1 MYLFGVLHGGKGTA
15 CQGRSAFLK
24 EENEAATTAGAR
36 TSPGGRESGSP
47 SGNTQP
53 RSISSCSE
61 GKEKQFTSTGF
72 SERGL
77 ICHLLRVLILRG
89 RGQAFS
95 QQYTSSAIT
104 VGTSYKSR
112 TSRLDAS
119 LLPRCPVSLLLYFL
133 LILGGELG
141 WTLVLRPQ
149 IASQQAG
156 NENFAESLCCQLLWP
171 G

>member
-24 EENEAATTAGAR
+24 EENAAATTAGAR

-77 ICHLLRVLILRG
+77 TCYLLRVSTLRG
-89 RGQAFS
+89 RGPGILPTIHLLSHNGGDFLQEPNIKAGCKPPSPLPSF
-95 QQYTSSAIT
+95 I
-104 VGTSYKSR
+104 
-112 TSRLDAS
+112 AS
-119 LLPRCPVSLLLYFL
+119 LVPAYSGRRAGMNTC
-133 LILGGELG
+133 
-141 WTLVLRPQ
+141 
-149 IASQQAG
+149 SQTTD
-156 NENFAESLCCQLLWP
+156 S
-171 G
+171 